1 MYPLEVV
8 SLLATAGESRMQNMG
23 ILIIANPLLVPVNC
37 ANMNDRAS
45 SNPADLVRNS
55 NPADLVRNL
64 LASLKGGSQGLG
76 GGQSQGKTY
85 PMLTDLLDTS
95 TTLPMVDNCPDKV
108 VDSLVSYL
116 PPTVVVLAQ
125 QGENG
130 DSFSKEP
137 SPADAAAAQEAMTY
151 AQKRALLKKVLR
163 SPQFHQSLDSLSLAL
178 REGGL
183 PSIAEALG
191 IEVENGGVVRG
202 GAVPLGG
209 GEAVEAFVNGFKKK
223 VQGSE

>member
-1 MYPLEVV
+1 M
-8 SLLATAGESRMQNMG
+8 LA
-23 ILIIANPLLVPVNC
+23 
-37 ANMNDRAS
+37 
-45 SNPADLVRNS
+45 
-55 NPADLVRNL
+55 
-64 LASLKGGSQGLG
+64 
-76 GGQSQGKTY
+76 
-85 PMLTDLLDTS
+85 DLLDTS
-95 TTLPMVDNCPDKV
+95 TTIAMVDGCLDRM
-108 VDSLVSYL
+108 VDDLVSLL

-137 SPADAAAAQEAMTY
+137 SPADAAAAQQAMSSG
-151 AQKRALLKKVLR
+151 QKRALLKRVLR

-178 REGGL
+178 REGAL
-183 PSIAEALG
+183 PTIAVALG
-191 IEVENGGVVRG
+191 IEVENGGLVRG

>member
-45 SNPADLVRNS
+45 S

-116 PPTVVVLAQ
+116 PPTAVVLAQ

-223 VQGSE
+223 VQVSE